1 MYIIFL
7 DESGQPG
14 GFDKENNKLVKN
26 TSKYFVLAG
35 FMINADDILK
45 IEGRM
50 KDIKLKYGLN
60 PYHEIKWN
68 TKYKEIGI
76 DFEGIMNMKKEI
88 IRIVNNYKNSVV
100 GIVMDK
106 EYCYKNKKF
115 IQNHNDLYAIA
126 LHLLMERCC
135 MQITDEKGRSTNI
148 PAMMFADSR
157 KNNNNNKLDAELQ
170 NSYLR
175 AKNMGTHF
183 VKFPNFCDTLIFAD
197 SDYSAGIQVADFCA
211 GAIYRKYENED
222 STFFDILK
230 PSIRKYRKKI
240 LGAGIKLYT

>member
-115 IQNHNDLYAIA
+115 IKITRRGNPFPLGDGRNATFTLDFQYIFVLLFLIPHLYYKQNIH
-126 LHLLMERCC
+126 
-135 MQITDEKGRSTNI
+135 QTKKGSFSNNI
-148 PAMMFADSR
+148 GT
-157 KNNNNNKLDAELQ
+157 KNYD
-170 NSYLR
+170 
-175 AKNMGTHF
+175 
-183 VKFPNFCDTLIFAD
+183 IFA
-197 SDYSAGIQVADFCA
+197 
-211 GAIYRKYENED
+211 
-222 STFFDILK
+222 
-230 PSIRKYRKKI
+230 IRNM
-240 LGAGIKLYT
+240 